1 MIFPGDRPKL
11 AHMAPEWEYLCT
23 ANPHDPQTL
32 TRHMNEM
39 AHRGWDLL
47 TVTFA
52 IKGESGTHEMFWRR
66 RPAPEPPRE
75 AARPESSF

>member
-1 MIFPGDRPKL
+1 MPSQF
-11 AHMAPEWEYLCT
+11 EYLCT

-39 AHRGWDLL
+39 AHRGWDLV

-52 IKGESGTHEMFWRR
+52 IKGESGTNQMFWRR
-66 RPAPEPPRE
+66 PHGDPAPE
-75 AARPESSF
+75 AHGDGG